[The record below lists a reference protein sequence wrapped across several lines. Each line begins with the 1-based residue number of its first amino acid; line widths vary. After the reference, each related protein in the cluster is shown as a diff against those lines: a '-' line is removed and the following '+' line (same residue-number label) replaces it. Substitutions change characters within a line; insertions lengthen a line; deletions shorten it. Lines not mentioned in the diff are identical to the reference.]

1 MNSQSFIQLINQTK
15 PTGQELSATL
25 DLKKKK
31 TILIDALLITC
42 VVFNQIGHVWP
53 Q

>member
-25 DLKKKK
+25 DLKKK

>member
-25 DLKKKK
+25 DFKKK

-42 VVFNQIGHVWP
+42 VVFNQIGHV
-53 Q
+53 

>member
-25 DLKKKK
+25 DLKKK
-31 TILIDALLITC
+31 TILIDALPITC